1 MRSERHSIEG
11 DAEDSELSEIRSEIA
26 SFEFDERLLPLF
38 EERQRHIMGLE
49 KQRQKDDA
57 QTVQLLISES
67 ASITKRGQFFSWTLA
82 IGALIG
88 GIYLITIGQEGIGVA
103 VLFGD
108 ASFVALNTL
117 RDRETKQS

>member
-1 MRSERHSIEG
+1 M
-11 DAEDSELSEIRSEIA
+11 A
-26 SFEFDERLLPLF
+26 
-38 EERQRHIMGLE
+38 ME
-49 KQRQKDDA
+49 KQRQTDDT
-57 QTVQLLISES
+57 QTTQLLISES

-117 RDRETKQS
+117 RDRDTNQT

>member
-1 MRSERHSIEG
+1 M
-11 DAEDSELSEIRSEIA
+11 A
-26 SFEFDERLLPLF
+26 
-38 EERQRHIMGLE
+38 ME
-49 KQRQKDDA
+49 KQRQTDDT
-57 QTVQLLISES
+57 QTTQLLISES
-67 ASITKRGQFFSWTLA
+67 ASTTKRGQFFSWTLA

-117 RDRETKQS
+117 RDRDTNQT